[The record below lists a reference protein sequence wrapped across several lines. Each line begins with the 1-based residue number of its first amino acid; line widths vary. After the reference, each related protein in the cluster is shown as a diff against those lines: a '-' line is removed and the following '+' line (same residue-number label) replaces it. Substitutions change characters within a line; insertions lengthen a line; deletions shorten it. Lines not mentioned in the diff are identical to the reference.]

1 MTTWIYLLLFVAPF
15 SGGII
20 ALQTGYK
27 NELLLKT
34 FLAFAGGYIFSI
46 TILNLLPIVF
56 FLHEDNT
63 SLLVLAGFFFQ
74 IFIGRFSEGAE
85 HGHLHT
91 HRHDHNMALPVGLF
105 FSMCL
110 HAFTEGI
117 PLGIVSN
124 VSKTLSVGIALHEL
138 PAAFAL
144 ISILQTE
151 HIKKNMVVLLLVV
164 YAMMS
169 PAGSFLGNFL
179 QGNFSA
185 NIFNQLLAFVAGIF
199 LYISTTILFEN
210 SDNHHFSTRKLIAVT
225 GGVLLAILA
234 SKLG

>member
-1 MTTWIYLLLFVAPF
+1 MTGWVYLLLFMAPF
-15 SGGII
+15 LGGVI

-27 NELLLKT
+27 NESLLKT

-46 TILNLLPIVF
+46 TILHLLPEAF
-56 FLHEDNT
+56 SYSGRYTPLF
-63 SLLVLAGFFFQ
+63 VLAGFFFQ

-91 HRHDHNMALPVGLF
+91 HHHNHNMALPIGLF
-105 FSMCL
+105 LSMCL

-117 PLGIVSN
+117 PLGIINDINTIMSF
-124 VSKTLSVGIALHEL
+124 GISLHEL

-144 ISILQTE
+144 MSILQTE
-151 HIKKNMVVLLLVV
+151 HIKKNTVVLLLIA
-164 YAMMS
+164 YALMS
-169 PAGSFLGNFL
+169 PAGALLGHL
-179 QGNFSA
+179 LRGNFSD
-185 NIFNQLLAFVAGIF
+185 IVFSHILAFVAGVF

-210 SDNHHFSTRKLIAVT
+210 SDNHHFSTKKLVAVS

-234 SKLG
+234 SFLA

>member
-1 MTTWIYLLLFVAPF
+1 MTVWIYLLLFTAPLA
-15 SGGII
+15 GGIL
-20 ALQTGYK
+20 AMQTGYK

-34 FLAFAGGYIFSI
+34 FLSFAGGYIFSI
-46 TILNLLPIVF
+46 TILNLLPVVF
-56 FLHEDNT
+56 ISSGGYT

-91 HRHDHNMALPVGLF
+91 HTHDHSMALPVGLF
-105 FSMCL
+105 FSMSL

-117 PLGIVSN
+117 PLGIITGI
-124 VSKTLSVGIALHEL
+124 SKSLGFGIALHEL

-151 HIKKNMVVLLLVV
+151 HIKKSTVVLLLVA

-179 QGNFSA
+179 RGNFSDI
-185 NIFNQLLAFVAGIF
+185 IFNHLLAFVAGIF

-210 SDNHHFSTRKLIAVT
+210 SDNHHFSTRKLLAVT
-225 GGVLLAILA
+225 GGVILAIFA
-234 SKLG
+234 SILG